1 MRKNNRGGNMA
12 ELKHRS
18 FIERDGKVEPFNG
31 FTPEEQERIRE
42 RLSRNMSRYYT
53 AHPEELH

>member
-1 MRKNNRGGNMA
+1 MA